1 MIYEKSEDPKNP
13 YNKIAKLPHN
23 EKGDHK
29 GEYPE
34 LNAGIMS
41 SRIRHMALASSEDYI
56 IFSTE
61 NNQLMRVFANPER
74 P

>member
-13 YNKIAKLPHN
+13 YNKIAKLPN
-23 EKGDHK
+23 GSEKGDAK

-41 SRIRHMALASSEDYI
+41 SRIRHMALASSEDWI

-61 NNQLMRVFANPER
+61 NN
-74 P
+74 